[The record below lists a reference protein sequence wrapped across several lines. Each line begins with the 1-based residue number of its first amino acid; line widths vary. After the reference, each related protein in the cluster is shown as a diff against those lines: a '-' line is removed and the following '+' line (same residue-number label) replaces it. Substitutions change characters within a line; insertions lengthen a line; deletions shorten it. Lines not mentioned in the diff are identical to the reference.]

1 MVNVHNSAGLVVIEV
16 EDEGVDAVGG
26 VEVADVVQLEPAA
39 CLRWF
44 YPTFLSSSLM
54 RMLIENVLGGNCGI
68 LHPGYFKIKTL

>member
-1 MVNVHNSAGLVVIEV
+1 MVNSHLLNSRCVLVAIEV

-44 YPTFLSSSLM
+44 YPTFLYSSLM
-54 RMLIENVLGGNCGI
+54 S
-68 LHPGYFKIKTL
+68 F